1 MKKDIKKLISE
12 RTRYLFY
19 KDLMLEQI
27 SGDDFVQAIQLVVQS
42 QRPGDGQT
50 DARNEI
56 QNPRSAAGALASE
69 FKDKNLASKIAGTVS
84 NKEMDEQAVKSVL
97 QLLFQQIRNMPDSGK
112 IGLLDQYFNLDDN
125 ILAALDEELAQDII
139 DELEDILRS
148 SPGAIPTGNPAQPVD
163 IQTTLPILRDIFQQ
177 ILASKTGL
185 LPAGFGE

>member
-1 MKKDIKKLISE
+1 M
-12 RTRYLFY
+12 
-19 KDLMLEQI
+19 
-27 SGDDFVQAIQLVVQS
+27 VQS